1 VPPRRRTKRKFTLR
15 RFWASL
21 RLPFFEVG
29 GEWERKPTNR
39 RRDPSRKV
47 VEARIKAEIEVEQR
61 ATDTPTE
68 QMLREIEEASA
79 KKFRRALKD
88 GELAEIGA
96 HGVVRKV
103 SGDELRRRKG
113 LLPSEEQRY
122 W

>member
-1 VPPRRRTKRKFTLR
+1 MPPRRRTKRKFTLR

-39 RRDPSRKV
+39 RRAPSRKV

-96 HGVVRKV
+96 YGVVRKV
-103 SGDELRRRKG
+103 AGDELRRRKG